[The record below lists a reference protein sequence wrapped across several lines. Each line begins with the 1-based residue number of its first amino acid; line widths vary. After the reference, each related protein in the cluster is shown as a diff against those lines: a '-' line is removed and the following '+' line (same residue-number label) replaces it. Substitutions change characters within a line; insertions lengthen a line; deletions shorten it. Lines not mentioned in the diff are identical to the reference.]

1 MKSDPTN
8 AGTFDGTWIYVNR
21 DSRFAMWIRTKQGKR
36 QLRLQYQSLAS
47 PEAFET
53 DWDGKAIYYMGDKP
67 VNFEL
72 KLTTQTADE
81 LSGTW
86 SWVLKFGTSGR
97 VETADV
103 FALSHD
109 VRAHDADGFQELRED
124 AHPQRCRSHGER
136 PDVVGVDQGQQAR
149 DSLAGDA
156 VLTRGLERG
165 IFAVAVIALFLSV
178 FTPGGR
184 TAEPAR
190 RFPCAW

>member
-1 MKSDPTN
+1 MRLGRTVFAVAALAVGALAFSAEEKTNLPGTRNDIQAIMKSDPTN

-103 FALSHD
+103 LLYRTTYGHMMQMDFKNYAKTLI
-109 VRAHDADGFQELRED
+109 RN
-124 AHPQRCRSHGER
+124 
-136 PDVVGVDQGQQAR
+136 GVD
-149 DSLAGDA
+149 
-156 VLTRGLERG
+156 
-165 IFAVAVIALFLSV
+165 
-178 FTPGGR
+178 R
-184 TAEPAR
+184 TVNVPTSW
-190 RFPCAW
+190 AWTKVSKREILWQEMPF